1 MRYYL
6 GYGVR
11 VKETGNVWEENG
23 VPRIFHTINDAGVAI
38 NNRCIASKSG
48 WSVTPD
54 LYEIVHI
61 RVEVSHESVA

>member
-6 GYGVR
+6 GYAVR

-23 VPRIFHTINDAGVAI
+23 VPRIFHTVNDARVAI
-38 NNRCIASKSG
+38 SNRCIASKSG

-61 RVEVSHESVA
+61 RVEVFNDVVA